1 MGIESFGGYVGR
13 AFKPCQSEKKPDN
26 IKSLFI
32 DANTVFYSAARFIF
46 PPDAEEKEKER
57 IRKKDQGVLEDKL
70 ADKVAEILLSI
81 IDKIKPSD
89 NLIIAV
95 DGLVN
100 VAKLN
105 QQKYRRYGKKE
116 PGELFNTHNFTPGTK
131 IMKKIDQTIEKMI
144 VKIDNIKK
152 VIYSSYLTPGEGE
165 HKIFDLIRANQII
178 MSQGNHILYG
188 DDSDLFIIS
197 LLSSFPNIYVFRD
210 NKDISIFHNITKFKE
225 LVRKYMNTEA
235 EEQIIYQDFA
245 LLTFFIGND
254 FLPRFPNL
262 PNTFN
267 TMNLMVKVYNN
278 IKRNLTDLE
287 GNIIWEN
294 FYHLINCLDKYKMNN
309 YSLYENIAYNIGN
322 RKTGW
327 RFKYPLPILY
337 DSIDL
342 IDVKGRKVKEVY
354 DSSQHT
360 IKFDLG
366 KFANLWYNKQFEPKG
381 KKLKEK
387 YDNQEYFTTQ
397 DIVKMVIKFLQTFQW
412 VLKYYLMGGE
422 KVPNSFFYPYKITPL
437 TISVINYLKLLVREK
452 KTKNLN
458 KVMEQKNYPTHIIH
472 QLLSV
477 LPPSSLYLI
486 PSEYHT
492 IYKTALAAISP
503 LEFPDPRPEGTD
515 SEWTKKPNIPPVNL
529 PLVINA
535 TRKIKLA
542 DEFKMKANLVVINDI
557 EEDIIENSEDYK
569 IKETILL

>member
-13 AFKPCQSEKKPDN
+13 AFKSCQSEKRPDN

-32 DANTVFYSAARFIF
+32 DANTVFYSAAAIIF
-46 PPDAEEKEKER
+46 PRDATDKEKEK
-57 IRKKDQGVLEDKL
+57 IRATNQDVLEDNL
-70 ADKVAEILLSI
+70 ADKAAEILYNI
-81 IDKIKPSD
+81 VKKINPTD

-100 VAKLN
+100 SAKLN

-116 PGELFNTHNFTPGTK
+116 PDELFSTHKFTPGTYM
-131 IMKKIDQTIEKMI
+131 MKKLDIAIEKMI
-144 VKIDNIKK
+144 IKIGNIKK
-152 VIYSSYLTPGEGE
+152 VIYSSYLMPGEGE
-165 HKIFDLIRANQII
+165 HKIFDLIRSNQII

-197 LLSSFPNIYVFRD
+197 LLSPFKNIYVFRD
-210 NKDISIFHNITKFKE
+210 NDRMSVFHNMNNFKE
-225 LVRKYMNTEA
+225 TVKKYIKSNA
-235 EEQIIYQDFA
+235 DDQIIYQDFA

-267 TMNLMVKVYNN
+267 TMNLMVRVYNN
-278 IKRNLTDLE
+278 VGRNLTDLA

-322 RKTGW
+322 QKTGW
-327 RFKYPLPILY
+327 RFKYPLTILN

-342 IDVKGRKVKEVY
+342 VDTKGKKVKGVY

-360 IKFDLG
+360 IKFDLK
-366 KFANLWYNKQFEPKG
+366 KFANLWYNKQFEPKD

-387 YDNQEYFTTQ
+387 YDNEEYFTTQ

-412 VLKYYLMGGE
+412 VLKYYLNGGE

-458 KVMEQKNYPTHIIH
+458 KVLEQKNYPTHIIH

-486 PSEYHT
+486 PREYHT
-492 IYKTALAAISP
+492 IYKTALASISP
-503 LEFPDPRPEGTD
+503 LDFPDPKPEGTD

-542 DEFKMKANLVVINDI
+542 DEFKIKANLVVINDI

-569 IKETILL
+569 INETILL